1 MSYGYIG
8 DTSTSI
14 KQQVK
19 NAGVLSMSDVVD
31 LKSKGHLGG
40 SLELIETQ
48 TVSNVATLEFT
59 SLKGSKYD
67 VHCLQYS
74 NVSVETGNNGIGI
87 RFRES
92 GTYETAGVYKWA
104 IQRVEGSTFS
114 EQKNTAYSRI
124 PFVWYALGTNTGG
137 NGNGYV
143 YFYNLNDSSKYSFVT
158 QHSSGWGYNNNYG
171 MQFGGGVLPQ
181 ASTVDGIQFSNYDGN
196 TNINGTFK
204 LYGVKQL

>member
-40 SLELIETQ
+40 SLELIQEQ
-48 TVSNVATLEFT
+48 SSLGLASPWYIDFT
-59 SLKGSKYD
+59 SIQESKYD
-67 VHCLQYS
+67 VHYFTYICDTTNAQTMYL
-74 NVSVETGNNGIGI
+74 

-92 GTYETAGVYKWA
+92 GTWETASVYKYA
-104 IQRVEGSTFS
+104 NQYGGTTGSFGEEKSTGAS
-114 EQKNTAYSRI
+114 EIKINGSQTN
-124 PFVWYALGTNTGG
+124 ALVQ
-137 NGNGYV
+137 GYC
-143 YFYNLNDSSKYSFVT
+143 YLYNLGDSSKYSFVT
-158 QHSSGWGYNNNYG
+158 HQG
-171 MQFGGGVLPQ
+171 MRENMMRFGGGVLPQ
-181 ASTVDGIQFSNYDGN
+181 ASTVDGIRFGKL
-196 TNINGTFK
+196 GTTDFDIISAK